1 MQRVS
6 RKGEPKLHTHDDN
19 FARYYQE
26 VGQTEILDAATER
39 KLFLK
44 YRRKRRNKVFWTNTD
59 ARDRIVKSCLRFVVK
74 LAHRYAND
82 LNTLKDLVAA
92 GNEGLLFALDRYD
105 PKHSSKTRFL
115 SYATSYILLYIRTEL
130 HNAELVTMPLW
141 RQKAIRKVRR
151 ARSKVEASDGHLP
164 DTDVIC
170 SEVDISP
177 AQLERLQVEK
187 FHYTPIELTRVS
199 TNGNEARA
207 INAQAKDL
215 LERLLLG
222 LGSKERFVLRS
233 YFGLVSDPMS
243 LRRIASVLGVSSER
257 VRQIKVDALM
267 SLRKGLQRE
276 LGVQSVDKLLAH
288 VY

>member
-1 MQRVS
+1 MQTVS
-6 RKGEPKLHTHDDN
+6 RKSEPRLHNYDDN
-19 FARYYQE
+19 FTRYYQE
-26 VGQTEILDAATER
+26 VGKTEILDAPTER
-39 KLFLK
+39 KLFLT
-44 YRRKRRNKVFWTNTD
+44 YRRKRRGKIFWTNPE
-59 ARDRIVKSCLRFVVK
+59 ARDRVVKSCLRFVVK
-74 LAHRYAND
+74 LAHRYSND
-82 LNTLKDLVAA
+82 LDTLKDLVAA

-105 PKHSSKTRFL
+105 PKHRSGTRFL

-130 HNAELVTMPLW
+130 HNAELVAMPLW

-151 ARSKVEASDGHLP
+151 ARSKVETSEGYSP

-187 FHYTPIELTRVS
+187 FHYTPIELTRIS

-207 INAQAKDL
+207 INGQAKDL
-215 LERLLLG
+215 LGRLLLG
-222 LGSKERFVLRS
+222 LGPKERFVLRS

-257 VRQIKVDALM
+257 VRQIKVDALKA
-267 SLRKGLQRE
+267 LRKGLQRE
-276 LGVQSVDKLLAH
+276 LNIQSVDKLLAQ